1 MFFLESSAH
10 PLLQS
15 FFDGF
20 FLPYQHEILS
30 FSPPSFPGLDMRGQN
45 LSSYV
50 LWNFFYDA
58 VNRITNVLLRC
69 DQQWGQDQDDKGS
82 FVVKPENIVVDT
94 NTFKL
99 DETFDVAKDVKHDG
113 NVFLGQKR
121 NKLSD

>member
-1 MFFLESSAH
+1 
-10 PLLQS
+10 
-15 FFDGF
+15 
-20 FLPYQHEILS
+20 
-30 FSPPSFPGLDMRGQN
+30 MRGQN
-45 LSSYV
+45 LSSYI

-113 NVFLGQKR
+113 NVFLVKKG
-121 NKLSD
+121 